1 MIVISKY
8 KTQFLSRLLV
18 GFFIQMKFRKLNR
31 IIHRDLGYFFSG
43 MIIIYALSGIAL
55 NHKHDW
61 NPNYI
66 INTNTLNYKL
76 DSVQSIK
83 SQETINQIITLT
95 QTKEEYKKH
104 YFPQNDVLKIFLS
117 KGSSVTFNNNSGTIF
132 FEELKSRP
140 LFNTI
145 NYLHFNPG
153 IIWKYF
159 SDMFAICLIILAV
172 SGSVIL
178 KGKNGFKWRGFT
190 LIVLGLIIPIIIYFL
205 Y

>member
-1 MIVISKY
+1 
-8 KTQFLSRLLV
+8 
-18 GFFIQMKFRKLNR
+18 MKFRKLNR

-66 INTNTLNYKL
+66 INTNTINYKL

-117 KGSSVTFNNNSGTIF
+117 KGSSITFNNNSGTIF

-140 LFNTI
+140 LFNAI

-159 SDMFAICLIILAV
+159 SDMFAICLIILAI

-178 KGKNGFKWRGFT
+178 KGKKGFKWRGFT
-190 LIVLGLIIPIIIYFL
+190 LIALGLIFPIIIYFL
-205 Y
+205 SHLS

>member
-1 MIVISKY
+1 
-8 KTQFLSRLLV
+8 
-18 GFFIQMKFRKLNR
+18 MKFRKLNR

-66 INTNTLNYKL
+66 INTNTINYKL

-95 QTKEEYKKH
+95 QTNEEYKKH
-104 YFPQNDVLKIFLS
+104 YFPQHEVLKIFLS
-117 KGSSVTFNNNSGTIF
+117 KGSTITFNNNSGTIF

-140 LFNTI
+140 LFNAI

-159 SDMFAICLIILAV
+159 SDMFCYMPYYIGHKRFCYFKRQ
-172 SGSVIL
+172 
-178 KGKNGFKWRGFT
+178 KGF
-190 LIVLGLIIPIIIYFL
+190 
-205 Y
+205 